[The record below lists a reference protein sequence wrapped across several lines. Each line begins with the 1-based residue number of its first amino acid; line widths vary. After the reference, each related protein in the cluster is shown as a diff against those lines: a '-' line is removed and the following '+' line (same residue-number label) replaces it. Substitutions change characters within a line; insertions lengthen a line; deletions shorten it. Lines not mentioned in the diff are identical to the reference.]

1 MKLRRL
7 FSKSPRY
14 LLRCI
19 VTVMLLGGFFI
30 PGLAQNV
37 KLTGTV
43 RSADDN
49 APLIGA
55 TVKSSSGVGVITDA
69 DGAES
74 SYGITGCGPK
84 SDGVLDV
91 NEYTPSQAISE
102 YLLSSPTVCGD
113 LACAQWRNR
122 PISQYNQ

>member
-1 MKLRRL
+1 MSILREWWG
-7 FSKSPRY
+7 SSMMNSEWGAVAY
-14 LLRCI
+14 L
-19 VTVMLLGGFFI
+19 
-30 PGLAQNV
+30 
-37 KLTGTV
+37 
-43 RSADDN
+43 
-49 APLIGA
+49 
-55 TVKSSSGVGVITDA
+55 SSSFYGAGTGNVQLNVSMPIGVTDA

-113 LACAQWRNR
+113 LACVQWRNR